1 MRADDYRSR
10 PSVGLTVAP
19 QECNH
24 AARKSDMHILPDL
37 NARMSM
43 FAPEGLFNEHTTLAA
58 RSLSPVCQLSMHQE
72 SRIRSTQRRV
82 QMHAALLSRPDTSPL
97 QVSQPNSH
105 HPPSTMD
112 TIEADYLVIGAGAM
126 GMAFVDTILSD
137 TDRTIAIVD
146 RYARPSGHWTV
157 AYPYVRLHQPSAFYG
172 VNSRNL
178 GQNQVDQVGWNKG
191 LGELASRDEV
201 CSYYDGLMHQTF
213 LPSGHVTY
221 YPKHEYTGEGV
232 FKSIL
237 TGKAYRAGSN
247 TCIVDATFMKVK
259 VPSMSPPAYG
269 VASGVQLV
277 TPNDLPSMQRQY
289 GNYTVVGAGKTGI
302 DACLWLLAN
311 GIDPSSIT
319 WIMPR
324 DSFYMERSTIQPRS
338 LVADNAGPRL
348 EAANHSIM
356 AASSVDD
363 LMDRL
368 IASQQL
374 LRLDDGVTPTMFRCA
389 TVSLAEF
396 EQLKKI
402 QSIVR
407 KGRVT
412 HISQQEVTLQRG
424 SYSPVHDT
432 LFIDCSADGLAKLT
446 PVPVFQKNLITLQS
460 VRWCQQVFSAAFIAH
475 VEATYSDS
483 QTKNDLTRVIPHPNE
498 VMDYPLAL
506 LQSHLNNLRWNSR
519 PATHKWLQEARLDY
533 FRALAPPVPAD
544 PIAAEDY
551 FEKVGAQIMAL
562 CAKLR
567 ELLLAMPAE
576 DAERA
581 RVQLEGFDESLRSNL

>member
-1 MRADDYRSR
+1 
-10 PSVGLTVAP
+10 
-19 QECNH
+19 
-24 AARKSDMHILPDL
+24 
-37 NARMSM
+37 
-43 FAPEGLFNEHTTLAA
+43 
-58 RSLSPVCQLSMHQE
+58 
-72 SRIRSTQRRV
+72 
-82 QMHAALLSRPDTSPL
+82 MHAALLSHSDTISL
-97 QVSQPNSH
+97 EVSQHNSQH
-105 HPPSTMD
+105 SHGTMD
-112 TIEADYLVIGAGAM
+112 TIEADYLVIGGGAM

-137 TDRTIAIVD
+137 TDKTIAIVD
-146 RYARPSGHWTV
+146 RYTRPSGHWTV

-178 GQNQVDQVGWNKG
+178 GQDQIDQVGWNKG

-201 CSYYDGLMHQTF
+201 CSYYDRVMHHTF
-213 LPSGHVTY
+213 LPSGRVTY
-221 YPKHEYTGEGV
+221 YPKHEYSGHGV

-237 TGKAYRAGSN
+237 TGRTYRAGSK

-259 VPSMSPPAYG
+259 VPSMSPPAYE

-277 TPNDLPSMQRQY
+277 TPNDLSSAQRQY
-289 GNYTVVGAGKTGI
+289 DNYTVVGAGKTGI

-311 GIDPSSIT
+311 GIDASSIT

-338 LVADNAGPRL
+338 LLVEDSGVRL
-348 EAANHSIM
+348 EAANISIM

-363 LMDRL
+363 LMNRL
-368 IASQQL
+368 VASQLL

-412 HISQQEVTLQRG
+412 RIDQQKVILQHG

-432 LFIDCSADGLAKLT
+432 LFIDCSADGLAKLS
-446 PVPVFQKNLITLQS
+446 PIPVFQKNLITLQS

-475 VEATYSDS
+475 IEASCTDEAT
-483 QTKNDLTRVIPHPNE
+483 KNEFTRVIPHPNE

-544 PIAAEDY
+544 PVAAVDH
-551 FEKVGAQIMAL
+551 FKKVGAQVIAL

-581 RVQLEGFDESLRSNL
+581 KVQLGGFGVDL